1 MKFSITSSITVNVEI
16 FAFFASD
23 SPRDKSEKPLRNRS
37 LLPLFSNKPL
47 LYARENPIYSTKAV
61 VGHQSGVANGSK
73 NETEKY
79 GSGRG
84 TLIPRVRVK
93 GLFALF
99 CCHILNG
106 MEYMKI

>member
-1 MKFSITSSITVNVEI
+1 M
-16 FAFFASD
+16 
-23 SPRDKSEKPLRNRS
+23 
-37 LLPLFSNKPL
+37 
-47 LYARENPIYSTKAV
+47 
-61 VGHQSGVANGSK
+61 ANGSK

-99 CCHILNG
+99 CCHILNA
-106 MEYMKI
+106 MECMKIYVPLFATSA